1 MFHDGME
8 VKYKE
13 LFGVIDYV
21 DPEYVVIK
29 LPAAKGRNSARVVV
43 YNSDKQ
49 LIECL
54 KDSER

>member
-1 MFHDGME
+1 MFHEGME

-21 DPEYVVIK
+21 DSEYLVIK
-29 LPAAKGRNSARVVV
+29 LPATKERNSARVVV